1 MPISVRYQNQASQEC
16 ILRPTP
22 LVSINTNAIK
32 VGDETVGVTYDITLN
47 GTILADLGAPYA
59 KNAAT
64 DTWFK
69 YWNGSAFVPLVNSS
83 PAGPYQAFDAS
94 QSHAGLS
101 DRPPKQAVPITDTL
115 DAIFFKQKVIR
126 SLFALD
132 GQRVEIIPVHGDQ
145 PAVVCYPRVI
155 SITFEEGNYID
166 KCGYSIT
173 LQADTLLDKNHT
185 VDNEGNP
192 VFQDGYSDLKEEAI
206 AALSGHFI
214 SSFSDNWSIEVDE
227 ALGETVGNLVIP
239 RSYRIT
245 HSTSATGKSHYYPE
259 TADPTKVVKTAA
271 WQNAKKYVQRTLLG
285 DAGQSGIHFYPNVG
299 KFLPQWSD
307 PHVQPGPEGL
317 DETLLG
323 SGTVNLVDTYR
334 GYNHVR
340 TEQVDKSAGSYSVTD
355 TWLLASGS
363 AYETYSMSISQSS
376 DNPFVNVSID
386 GSIKGLSELT
396 SSAAS
401 FGGNQGVDVG
411 SGTAYSNAI
420 HKFHEVSNSGK
431 YGITSNI
438 FKRANRATAVTLNAQ
453 PQSISLGTNE
463 YAGEIT
469 YSLAFNNRPTNIISG
484 VLSENISVN
493 DNYPGDIFATIPVI
507 GRNTGP
513 VLQYIGGRT
522 AYNRSVNI
530 ELVMDYTDI
539 GYGSDRKSLLLKK
552 PSIVEPTKSQ
562 LRDLIK
568 ELSPQNE
575 PGVRKYFIAPPA
587 ESWAP
592 KEGRYTFN
600 ISWTYELDK

>member
-1 MPISVRYQNQASQEC
+1 
-16 ILRPTP
+16 
-22 LVSINTNAIK
+22 
-32 VGDETVGVTYDITLN
+32 
-47 GTILADLGAPYA
+47 
-59 KNAAT
+59 
-64 DTWFK
+64 
-69 YWNGSAFVPLVNSS
+69 
-83 PAGPYQAFDAS
+83 
-94 QSHAGLS
+94 
-101 DRPPKQAVPITDTL
+101 
-115 DAIFFKQKVIR
+115 
-126 SLFALD
+126 
-132 GQRVEIIPVHGDQ
+132 VEIIPVHGDQ

-155 SITFEEGNYID
+155 SITFEEGNYIH

-227 ALGETVGNLVIP
+227 ALGETVGNLVVP

-259 TADPTKVVKTAA
+259 TADPAKVVKTAA

-307 PHVQPGPEGL
+307 PHVQPGPERL

-420 HKFHEVSNSGK
+420 SKFHEVSNSGK

-438 FKRANRATAVTLNAQ
+438 FKRANRAVAVELNSQ

-463 YAGEIT
+463 YAGDIS
-469 YSLAFNNRPTNIISG
+469 YSLSFNNRPTNIISG
-484 VLSENISVN
+484 VLSEVISVN
-493 DNYPGDIFATIPVI
+493 DNYPGDVFASLPVI

-513 VLQYIGGRT
+513 VLQYVGGRT
-522 AYNRSVNI
+522 EYSRSVNV

-552 PSIVEPTKSQ
+552 PSIVEPTKTQ

-575 PGVRKYFIAPPA
+575 PGVRKYFISPPS
-587 ESWAP
+587 ESWSP
-592 KEGRYTFN
+592 KEGRYSFN